1 METEYNTLATQMDP
15 QPIETPNEESM
26 SVPSFHAL
34 HNKWTLW
41 AHLPHDTDWTSKS
54 YKQIYT
60 VSSVEETI
68 AITETLPKELVQ
80 NCMLFLMREGIMPM
94 WEDKQNR
101 TGGCFSYK
109 VLNKN
114 VVDVWR
120 DMSYVLT
127 GGSISKTPA
136 FVSNVTGI
144 TISPKKNFCIIKIWM
159 GTCANQNPAIVTNEV
174 KCIVPQ
180 GCIFKKHSP
189 EF

>member
-1 METEYNTLATQMDP
+1 MDP
-15 QPIETPNEESM
+15 QYNTESPPMEIQSRETMNEK
-26 SVPSFHAL
+26 SVTASNFHPL
-34 HNKWTLW
+34 QNRWTLW
-41 AHLPHDTDWTSKS
+41 AHLPHDTDWSFAS
-54 YKQIYT
+54 YKPIYT
-60 VSSVEETI
+60 FRFVEEII
-68 AITETLPKELVQ
+68 AITEALPKELVQ
-80 NCMLFLMREGIMPM
+80 NCMLFLMRDGVTPM
-94 WEDKQNR
+94 WEDAQNR

-114 VVDVWR
+114 VVETWR
-120 DMSYVLT
+120 EMSYVLT
-127 GGSISKTPA
+127 GGSISKTST

-159 GTCANQNPAIVTNEV
+159 GNCSNQNPAIVTTDV